1 MIFSHPFDPNGQM
14 MINGLPRQLGCRNG
28 NYTKRSNTG
37 NPHWGHFDWSNMK
50 RGNPQFFTPSQVLGG
65 ELRDIYSEKLLWGL
79 EPLPESTRQKSLG
92 IYQ

>member
-1 MIFSHPFDPNGQM
+1 
-14 MINGLPRQLGCRNG
+14 
-28 NYTKRSNTG
+28 
-37 NPHWGHFDWSNMK
+37 MK